1 LHNKFDYFALRHLMG
16 ITHQFLLGT
25 ISMALAAAAQAVIM
39 DADGPGPGSPA
50 DIQTLDWAPGNTLL
64 TPVGNAS
71 IFSHPLGDEFQFYDQ
86 GSLDGFDG
94 NASGSNRWTYV
105 AGYREQVISTAGAN
119 VVFNTLAGGD
129 NFFRIY
135 FDPTPN
141 ANPGNGTGYGPD
153 ATNSDAFLIL
163 AGSYTSGQTAIS
175 GLNIAPGG
183 LDAFGPDNYPGVGSI
198 TATGNSSLA
207 IAIASFDPAYFPATL
222 LPGFALDFRTA
233 FSAPFSQVDPSS
245 CFKNGAGALING
257 AGPNT
262 LDGSECGI
270 NTVGNLNGVDGTNL
284 MLMSDSSG
292 SFRPAEPVPEPMSLA
307 LLGIGLAAM
316 GAGRLLRAMEW
327 QRGHSGRNPY
337 STGYRT

>member
-1 LHNKFDYFALRHLMG
+1 MG
-16 ITHQFLLGT
+16 IIHKILLGAV
-25 ISMALAAAAQAVIM
+25 SMALAAAAQATVI
-39 DADGPGPGSPA
+39 DADGPGPGSAA
-50 DIQTLDWAPGNTLL
+50 DIQTLDWASGNTLI

-71 IFSHPLGDEFQFYDQ
+71 IFFHPLGDVFQFYAQ
-86 GSLDGFDG
+86 GSLSSFDG
-94 NASGSNRWTYV
+94 NTGGSNRWTYV

-119 VVFNTLAGGD
+119 VVFNTLGGGD

-153 ATNSDAFLIL
+153 ATNSDAFLVL
-163 AGSYTSGQTAIS
+163 SGSYTSGQTAIS

-198 TATGNSSLA
+198 RATGNSGLA
-207 IAIASFDPAYFPATL
+207 IAIASFDPAYFPAEL
-222 LPGFALDFRTA
+222 LPGFALDFRTI

-262 LDGSECGI
+262 LNGLECGI

-284 MLMSDSSG
+284 MLMSDASG
-292 SFRPAEPVPEPMSLA
+292 SFRPAEPMPEPMSLA

-316 GAGRLLRAMEW
+316 GAGRLRLEMGR
-327 QRGHSGRNPY
+327 RHGHSGRNPY
-337 STGYRT
+337 STGYLA